1 MPTTKD
7 VMNHAPTTGV
17 AALATA
23 GEVVLEV
30 ALVAAV
36 ALVVRAVVDH
46 VQVAAFVQ
54 EVRAVP
60 EAKADGVI
68 SGGLLEVHGPVVQVA
83 LAALAAPLQVVTQEV
98 SLGIRRAVAS
108 PIGGVRGVMLH
119 PSHWFHLNW
128 KCVPTQPALFRWPG
142 RSS

>member
-30 ALVAAV
+30 AQVAAV

-68 SGGLLEVHGPVVQVA
+68 SGGLLEVHGPVVRAA
-83 LAALAAPLQVVTQEV
+83 LAALLQVVTQEV
-98 SLGIRRAVAS
+98 SLGTRRAVAS
-108 PIGGVRGVMLH
+108 PTGGVRGVMLH

-128 KCVPTQPALFRWPG
+128 KCVPTQPALFRWPD